1 MQWPVLSKLNARNK
15 YNIWSIRWDADQGLL
30 ISTSGQQ
37 GGKFRENLKAVIVNS
52 SGRSLEEQAKLEG
65 HNLWRKKLQESFQIF
80 DPDNPEETICSPEV
94 QDLVE
99 KTINDRANLSHD
111 VLDFKPM
118 LAVEYD

>member
-1 MQWPVLSKLNARNK
+1 
-15 YNIWSIRWDADQGLL
+15 
-30 ISTSGQQ
+30 
-37 GGKFRENLKAVIVNS
+37 IVNS

-118 LAVEYD
+118 LAVEYDEKKHSKFPYMVQPKLDGIRWTVS